1 MVMVRIPAIEGNHA
15 VIAVAAPSRIN
26 ATMPST
32 CSGMTKIDAITPT
45 ARKPGISRTV
55 CSQPMSEPS
64 NWATSMTKLFNN
76 ADHVANASGMAAAIK
91 NKSVKGRRQRGKLAT
106 AEIGSVWNI
115 MRLYGSSATVAREN
129 VMVDKKTGA
138 IIVAEQLCAKMPL
151 PSGRGCLVQA
161 IWLP

>member
-1 MVMVRIPAIEGNHA
+1 
-15 VIAVAAPSRIN
+15 
-26 ATMPST
+26 
-32 CSGMTKIDAITPT
+32 
-45 ARKPGISRTV
+45 
-55 CSQPMSEPS
+55 
-64 NWATSMTKLFNN
+64 
-76 ADHVANASGMAAAIK
+76 K

-161 IWLP
+161 I